1 MIGVRRKMEDGFHL
15 GKRLD
20 PEHLRFPSEEMVLR
34 APFYISARDLLTHV
48 IVLGMT
54 GCGKTVL
61 GKIMIEEAA
70 LQGIPSIMVDPK
82 GDLASMKLVFPSLES
97 EDFMPWIEARRGEKK
112 EETALRLSTLYQ
124 NKLTDFGVPKERIE
138 EFKRKTK
145 VVVLTPRS
153 TTGIPLAISSLPSP
167 PPNVKALMEVEPET
181 VLDLIDTIVRALIMR
196 LFPREPPEKHRTEEK
211 LLDEIIRYAWEKDI
225 PLEGIDG
232 LATLVG
238 LVENPPLK
246 KIGVMDVDSY
256 ISPRDRHELAININ
270 NLLVGVEK
278 LWHVGI
284 PLDIDFLLEVYSR
297 NGKTPIIIFNLS
309 EITSLEDKIFIV
321 SRIAYAVYEWMRRKG
336 GSEEP
341 RLCFYVDEIGG
352 GGGKTAFFPI
362 HPYNPPSKPP
372 LMLMIKQGRAFG
384 VSCIFTTQNP
394 GDIDYKGLGNC
405 GTWIIGKLSTS
416 RDREKVLQ
424 GLGDVELL
432 GTAVDRRKLE
442 RQIASLETGEFVCK
456 TKRGDVEFFK
466 ERWLMSYHKTL
477 TSKEIR
483 EITDELDRRNAT
495 ATLLLMPTK
504 RAFLKLNHPTSLEET
519 RRHFREGIDIHVMK
533 AECNYM
539 PLLFFKV
546 KKSFRKRHPFL
557 SEEIKADLTY
567 GPMLVPLFKDEVDLN
582 YVNEVLGLEEIVRE
596 ELLESVE
603 ETAFNILPR
612 KLPIQNVFEELS
624 TRLSEKIKREIAE
637 YVDDQIHAEKE
648 KKIDAEKLD
657 LKPKLDE
664 LDFEIQTISD
674 QMTDY
679 KGELSR
685 LKEELSNLQREKAR
699 RSIWDEPVVMI
710 TRSIAS
716 RQRKINKSK
725 AHISKLQR
733 KIDSYNSRKNKLLD
747 SHNRKM
753 ELLKE
758 QFNSVKKEI
767 VDEIQPEV
775 AFEDT
780 IVIFVPIC
788 DADVGVKNLESSRT
802 IQLEW
807 NGHNGVRITP
817 FSCNECGTQIDRFSP
832 LNICNFCSEFLCE
845 KHTQICAE
853 CDKII
858 CREHSWLCNCGNI
871 YCASEEKIEC
881 KECKTLLCS
890 KCKNTCKICGASLCS
905 NHVHVCAMCSKI
917 LCGEHSW
924 VCGSCARTLCGQEK
938 RYVCAVDQHLLCE
951 DCGLVCDDCGE
962 NICEKHSIRCD
973 SCGKTLCKKDSHV
986 TACAICG
993 SMMCNSCLI
1002 TCEGCGKPFCYEHY
1016 LKCSNCGKQICRSC
1030 LRVEKKFLGL
1040 VKKQKCVICK

>member
-1 MIGVRRKMEDGFHL
+1 MIGVHRKMEDGFRL

-20 PEHLRFPSEEMVLR
+20 PEQLRLPSEEMVLGS
-34 APFYISARDLLTHV
+34 AFYVSPRDLLTHV

-70 LQGIPSIMVDPK
+70 LQEIPSIMIDPK
-82 GDLASMKLVFPSLES
+82 GDLASMKLVFPSLRS
-97 EDFMPWIEARRGEKK
+97 EDFVPWIEARRGENK
-112 EETALRLSTLYQ
+112 EQTALRLSKLYQ
-124 NKLTDFGVPKERIE
+124 NKLTEFEIPKERLE
-138 EFKRKTK
+138 EFDQKIK

-211 LLDEIIRYAWEKDI
+211 LLDEIIRHAWENDI

-238 LVENPPLK
+238 LVENPPMK

-256 ISPRDRHELAININ
+256 ILPRDRHELAININ

-278 LWHVGI
+278 LWHVGM
-284 PLDIDFLLEVYSR
+284 PLDIDLLLEVYSR
-297 NGKTPIIIFNLS
+297 DGKTPIIIFNLG

-336 GSEEP
+336 GSGEP

-372 LMLMIKQGRAFG
+372 LMLLIKQGRAFG
-384 VSCIFTTQNP
+384 VGCVFTTQNP

-456 TKRGDVEFFK
+456 TRRGDVEFFK
-466 ERWLMSYHKTL
+466 ERWLMSYHKTM
-477 TSKEIR
+477 TSKEVR
-483 EITDELDRRNAT
+483 EITDERDRRNAT
-495 ATLLLMPTK
+495 SAILLMPTK
-504 RAFLKLNHPTSLEET
+504 RAFLKLNNSASLEET
-519 RRHFREGIDIHVMK
+519 RRHFREGIDIHVKK

-539 PLLFFKV
+539 PLLSFKI
-546 KKSFRKRHPFL
+546 KTGFKKRHPFL
-557 SEEIKADLTY
+557 SKEVKADLTY
-567 GPMLVPLFKDEVDLN
+567 GPMLVPLFKEKVDLN
-582 YVNEVLGLEEIVRE
+582 YVHEVLGLEKILRDD
-596 ELLESVE
+596 LLEAVE
-603 ETAFNILPR
+603 DTAINIVSR
-612 KLPIQNVFEELS
+612 KLHIQTVFNEIS
-624 TRLSEKIKREIAE
+624 TGLREKIKREMADSL
-637 YVDDQIHAEKE
+637 DDQIGMEKE
-648 KKIDAEKLD
+648 KKIDSERLD

-664 LDFEIQTISD
+664 LDFEIQTIRD
-674 QMTDY
+674 QMTDF

-685 LKEELSNLQREKAR
+685 LKEELSDLQLEKAR
-699 RSIWDEPVVMI
+699 RSRWDEPVVMI
-710 TRSIAS
+710 TKSIAS
-716 RQRKINKSK
+716 RQRRINRSK
-725 AHISKLQR
+725 ARISNLQR
-733 KIDSYNSRKNKLLD
+733 KIDSFKSQKKRILD

-753 ELLKE
+753 ELLEE

-767 VDEIQPEV
+767 LEEIEPKLT
-775 AFEDT
+775 FEDT

-788 DADVGVKNLESSRT
+788 NADVGVENHETSK
-802 IQLEW
+802 IIHLEW
-807 NGHNGVRITP
+807 NGYNGVRATP
-817 FSCNECGTQIDRFSP
+817 FSCHECGLDIDRFSP
-832 LNICNFCSEFLCE
+832 LNLCHVCLEFLCE
-845 KHTQICAE
+845 EHAQICAE
-853 CDKII
+853 CDKIT
-858 CREHSWLCNCGNI
+858 CREHSWLCDCGRVH
-871 YCASEEKIEC
+871 CVSEEQITC

-890 KCKNTCKICGASLCS
+890 KCKHACKICGASLCS
-905 NHVHVCAMCSKI
+905 NHVYLCAICGKNVCK
-917 LCGEHSW
+917 EHSW
-924 VCGSCARTLCGQEK
+924 VCGSCGRTLCSQEK
-938 RYVCAVDQHLLCE
+938 SYVCSVDQHLLCE
-951 DCGLVCDDCGE
+951 DCMLVCDDCGE
-962 NICEKHSIRCD
+962 NVCEKHSVKCD
-973 SCGKTLCKKDSHV
+973 SCGKTLCNKESHV
-986 TACAICG
+986 TACAVCG
-993 SMMCNSCLI
+993 SLMCNSCLI
-1002 TCEGCGKPFCYEHY
+1002 TCEGCGKPLCARHCV
-1016 LKCSNCGKQICRSC
+1016 KCPNCGKLVCKSC
-1030 LRVEKKFLGL
+1030 LRTEKKLLGL
-1040 VKKQKCVICK
+1040 IKKQKCVICR